1 MTFKERQEWCNK
13 INAKTSSE
21 LDKDISGAMRFCP
34 YCEFST
40 SKATCQIKQDR
51 RDREKACANA
61 FNLMCKKTKNKE
73 NIYD

>member
-1 MTFKERQEWCNK
+1 MTPKERQEWCNK

-40 SKATCQIKQDR
+40 SKATCQLKQER
-51 RDREKACANA
+51 RDREMACAKA
-61 FNLMCKKTKNKE
+61 YNLMCRKIKKKE

>member
-21 LDKDISGAMRFCP
+21 LEKDISGAMRFCP

-40 SKATCQIKQDR
+40 SKATCQLKQER
-51 RDREKACANA
+51 RDRERACARA
-61 FNLMCKKTKNKE
+61 YNLMCRKIKNKE